1 MTQHTGPV
9 AEGKWVESAHAS
21 LCALG
26 AYLRS
31 GGRAVGLGPEPVPS
45 RARGILSGHCFGTL
59 AAMEGK
65 RGPMHASLVTAR
77 VQPGALDEAVRYW
90 RETILPDTRRLP
102 GNLSS
107 TLLFDRAT
115 DTIRILTLY
124 ATAADAHAAG
134 THPGHRAVV
143 AGFVAL
149 LSEPFTREL
158 YEVGGQG

>member
-1 MTQHTGPV
+1 
-9 AEGKWVESAHAS
+9 
-21 LCALG
+21 
-26 AYLRS
+26 
-31 GGRAVGLGPEPVPS
+31 
-45 RARGILSGHCFGTL
+45 
-59 AAMEGK
+59 
-65 RGPMHASLVTAR
+65 MHASLVTAR

-124 ATAADAHAAG
+124 ATAADAQAAG
-134 THPGHRAVV
+134 THPGHRAAV